1 MVGIDFF
8 LIQKMLPN
16 RKRFEIKVGTVMMHY
31 TLSGETTLSKLFLS
45 PSDKIPKFNANN
57 VDPDQSLDCLPMSLF
72 IWDVRHKRFSN
83 Q

>member
-1 MVGIDFF
+1 
-8 LIQKMLPN
+8 
-16 RKRFEIKVGTVMMHY
+16 MMHY

-72 IWDVRHKRFSN
+72 IWDVRHKRFKTNSAVDKQLYKSLEEFN
-83 Q
+83 FFYFFFIFV